1 MKVFLKF
8 NRDTAAAKICLD
20 HWLKI
25 FSNDDIV
32 IISDLYN
39 VNSETKIKR
48 LADITVPIVNTDYSL
63 SAEYQNCFGGG
74 KGELWRKAGSA
85 NFTAYKLAG
94 IDTTFWLIDADDT
107 MFVSTNYAEIRSK
120 LLSAEQY
127 FDKKKL
133 DGLSIDFY
141 RELVNDHW
149 SFGVCLL
156 TTNTNLENLKV
167 INPEEISQII
177 RYINLDGAFD
187 VLRRNNT
194 FKLESFVLN
203 NYFFHHHVDRPQL
216 SFGLYYWVNNT
227 LWNKIP
233 LAGDVISF

>member
-25 FSNDDIV
+25 FRDDDIT
-32 IISDLYN
+32 IISDLYD
-39 VNSETKIKR
+39 VTAETKIKR
-48 LADITVPIVNTDYSL
+48 LADIKVPIVNTDYSL
-63 SAEYQNCFGGG
+63 STEYQNCFGGG
-74 KGELWRKAGSA
+74 KGELWRRAGAA

-107 MFVSTNYAEIRSK
+107 MFVSTDYTEIRSR
-120 LLSAEQY
+120 LLSAEQH
-127 FDKKKL
+127 FKEKKL

-156 TTNTNLENLKV
+156 TTNTKLTLLKEV
-167 INPEEISQII
+167 DPIEISQII
-177 RYINLDGAFD
+177 KYINLDGAFD
-187 VLRRNNT
+187 VLRRNKI

-216 SFGLYYWVNNT
+216 SFGLYHWIDNT

-233 LAGDVISF
+233 LASDVISF

>member
-25 FSNDDIV
+25 FVDYEV
-32 IISDLYN
+32 VVISDLYK
-39 VNSETKIKR
+39 VGSEVKIKR
-48 LADITVPIVNTDYSL
+48 LADIDVPIVNTDYSL
-63 SAEYQNCFGGG
+63 ATQYQNCFGGG
-74 KGELWRKAGSA
+74 KEELWSRAGAA

-94 IDTTFWLIDADDT
+94 ADTAFWLIDADDT
-107 MFVSTNYAEIRSK
+107 MFVSTDYADLRNR
-120 LLSAEQY
+120 LSQAENH
-127 FDKKKL
+127 FDQNKL

-156 TTNTNLENLKV
+156 TTATNLESLKTV
-167 INPEEISQII
+167 NPEDISQII
-177 RYINLDGAFD
+177 KYINLDGAFD
-187 VLRRNNT
+187 VLRRNKVY
-194 FKLESFVLN
+194 KLESFVFDN
-203 NYFFHHHVDRPQL
+203 CFFHHHVDRPQL
-216 SFGLYYWVNNT
+216 SFGLYHWSNNT

-233 LAGDVISF
+233 LGSDIISF